1 MIDYPRLTP
10 LVKRA
15 AGIAHSS
22 FPSHHD
28 KSDTEQQLWVW
39 LLENKTTVDK
49 LLKSEEGERADR
61 ALTTLLIRSANG
73 YLREED
79 AAVYNYD
86 TEDAYYYSEKQ
97 IKEILEVVFRY
108 EDWQSFA
115 MILDD
120 LPKGKSDPSH
130 GNDRL
135 AHFADVTSAT
145 GALTDD
151 QYNAIVW
158 HYKYGKSIANVGK
171 EMGIGKDRARR
182 LLDGAVSAMQKAL
195 GQKELGLLRNPPEA
209 PSRPRTTAAGIA
221 RTESQYEG

>member
-10 LVKRA
+10 IVKRA

-22 FPSHHD
+22 FPSHHTQ
-28 KSDTEQQLWVW
+28 SDTEQQLWVW
-39 LLENKTTVDK
+39 LLENKTTVGK
-49 LLKSEEGERADR
+49 LLDSEEVERGER
-61 ALTTLLIRSANG
+61 ALTTLLVRSANG

-115 MILDD
+115 TVADD
-120 LPKGKSDPSH
+120 LPKAKSDPSH

-135 AHFADVTSAT
+135 AHFADVS
-145 GALTDD
+145 GAAVRLPDG
-151 QYNAIVW
+151 QYEAVVW
-158 HYKYGKSIANVGK
+158 HYKYGKSQAEIGK
-171 EMGIGKDRARR
+171 EMGISKSAARV
-182 LLDGAVSAMQKAL
+182 LLDSAVSSIQKEL
-195 GQKELGLLRNPPEA
+195 GQKELGSLRNPPESS
-209 PSRPRTTAAGIA
+209 SRPRGTAASLA
-221 RTESQYEG
+221 RIEHQYEG